1 MSLYRVTQAL
11 GTENIGRC
19 RAGFQVCR
27 DGVLGPCEAS
37 RIPIEE
43 ICNGADDDCDGSA
56 DEELLN
62 ACGQCGDL
70 PDEECNGS
78 DDDCD
83 GRVDET
89 VQNRCGGCGEEPKE
103 FCDGLDNDCDGR
115 MDEECQCLTNVKEV
129 VTRRPEQLA
138 WVCVIKVSRAV
149 EMVCAPNV

>member
-1 MSLYRVTQAL
+1 MVSTMTETAALKKDADVTKVSLTCYPGAA

-70 PDEECNGS
+70 PMRNVTDLTMTVTVGS
-78 DDDCD
+78 M
-83 GRVDET
+83 R
-89 VQNRCGGCGEEPKE
+89 RCKIA
-103 FCDGLDNDCDGR
+103 
-115 MDEECQCLTNVKEV
+115 V
-129 VTRRPEQLA
+129 VVVAKSLRSL
-138 WVCVIKVSRAV
+138 
-149 EMVCAPNV
+149 